1 MKKILLLLLLF
12 PAFIFAE
19 NVKPKPSKIERV
31 TVYLEGAS
39 IERTA
44 TVMVIPGANELLF
57 DNLSPDI
64 EESSIQISGLEKA
77 SILALKFNIDYLDK
91 KVLTEEYKG
100 IEATIDALELKKASL
115 ENTIYGFEEELQLLQ
130 KNQRI
135 NSDATDLSLQKV
147 KETATYYRQ
156 RVTEIKNEIFAL
168 RLEIVTINEQF
179 QDYGNELAKLADTKQ
194 EKRGEIS
201 VKIDAPVATSLTLK
215 IKYKINNAGWFPF
228 YDLRASNTSSPID
241 LSYKANIYQQSGTDW
256 NDVQLVLSTGDP
268 NTDNTKPELLPKY
281 LNFTYGRRQP
291 QYAVKNMSYKYNPTI
306 RVVSGTVLDDSGV
319 PLPGV
324 NVIEQGTSN
333 GTQTDFEG
341 NYTLHVNGGREL
353 VYSYV
358 GFESTQM
365 PIHSSLMNVSLN
377 EDQAVLQEVVV
388 TGSSRARGSRDPLD
402 VNRLLAGK
410 AAGVQILNSS
420 GFSGANS
427 TVRIRGMSSNSTSDL
442 LYVIDGI
449 PGSEYN
455 FNKLNPDDISSVS
468 VLKGASATSIYG
480 SRGVNGVML
489 IATKGKTGSA
499 GVSKETGL
507 TAVRFEIDKKY
518 TINSNAEITVVEI
531 DKFALPATYQH
542 YAAPELN
549 ENVFLTATIKDWEQ
563 YDLLQGEAN
572 IYFEGNYAGKTQ
584 LDPFATADSLNV
596 SLGVDPGVVVK
607 REKIDNYKSKSFF
620 GGNRIIAK
628 GYKIEVKNNKKTP
641 VALRLEDRIPISENK
656 EIKIDDMEEGDAN
669 YNVKTGVLQWN
680 LALPSNASSKK
691 QFTYVV
697 KYPKGKQI
705 NL

>member
-1 MKKILLLLLLF
+1 MKKILLLLV
-12 PAFIFAE
+12 PAFLFAE

-57 DNLSPDI
+57 NNLSPDI

-91 KVLTEEYKG
+91 KVLSEEYKA
-100 IEATIDALELKKASL
+100 IEATIDALEMKKASL
-115 ENTIYGFEEELQLLQ
+115 ENTIYGFEEELKLLQ

-156 RVTEIKNEIFAL
+156 RVTEIKNEIFEL
-168 RLEIVTINEQF
+168 RLEIVMINEQF

-306 RVVSGTVLDDSGV
+306 RTVSGTVLDDSGV

-365 PIHSSLMNVSLN
+365 PIYASSMNVSLN

-388 TGSSRARGSRDPLD
+388 TGYS
-402 VNRLLAGK
+402 
-410 AAGVQILNSS
+410 
-420 GFSGANS
+420 
-427 TVRIRGMSSNSTSDL
+427 
-442 LYVIDGI
+442 
-449 PGSEYN
+449 
-455 FNKLNPDDISSVS
+455 
-468 VLKGASATSIYG
+468 
-480 SRGVNGVML
+480 
-489 IATKGKTGSA
+489 GSA
-499 GVSKETGL
+499 GNRFKNSKKRDYDVATEFVEEKDITATGAIKETGL

-584 LDPFATADSLNV
+584 LDPFDTADSLNV

-607 REKIDNYKSKSFF
+607 REKIDNFKSKSFF

-641 VALRLEDRIPISENK
+641 ITLRLEDRIPISENK
-656 EIKIDDMEEGDAN
+656 EIKIDDTEEGDAN

-680 LALPSNASSKK
+680 LALSSNASSKK